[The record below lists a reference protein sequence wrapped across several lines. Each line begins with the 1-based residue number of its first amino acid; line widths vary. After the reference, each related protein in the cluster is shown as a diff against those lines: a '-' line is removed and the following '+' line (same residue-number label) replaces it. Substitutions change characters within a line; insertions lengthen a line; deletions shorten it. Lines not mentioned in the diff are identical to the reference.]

1 MMTEREIISRIA
13 EIFDQYEEL
22 QLSTALDADRQA
34 KLAELNKDFKALKDL
49 WKGKTEIWKR
59 K

>member
-1 MMTEREIISRIA
+1 MMTEREIINRIA

-22 QLSTALDADRQA
+22 QLSTALDADRHA
-34 KLAELNKDFKALKDL
+34 KLAELNKDFKVLKDL

>member
-1 MMTEREIISRIA
+1 MTEREIINRIA